1 MTLDLLVQR
10 LDPAAKLPTYG
21 SVLAAG
27 LDLHALAPVRL
38 DPGIRALIRTG
49 LAVSL
54 PRGHVG
60 LIWPRSGLAI
70 NVGIDIMA
78 GVIDEDYQGE
88 IMIVVI
94 NHGLTP
100 HTFAA
105 GDRVAQLLVQPIA
118 RPAVNL
124 VTSFV
129 QATERGSDGFGST
142 GA

>member
-1 MTLDLLVQR
+1 MPTDLLVQR

-27 LDLHALAPVRL
+27 LDLHALLPVRI
-38 DPGIRALIRTG
+38 DPGIRALVRTG
-49 LAVSL
+49 FALSL

-60 LIWPRSGLAI
+60 LIWPRSGLAV
-70 NVGIDIMA
+70 NAGIDVLA
-78 GVIDEDYQGE
+78 GVIDEDYRGE

-94 NHGLTP
+94 NHGLVS
-100 HTFAA
+100 HTFAR

-129 QATERGSDGFGST
+129 QATERGADGFGST

>member
-1 MTLDLLVQR
+1 MPTDLLVQR

-27 LDLHALAPVRL
+27 LDLHALLPVRI
-38 DPGIRALIRTG
+38 DPGIRALVRTG
-49 LAVSL
+49 LALSL

-60 LIWPRSGLAI
+60 LIWPRSGLAV
-70 NVGIDIMA
+70 NAGIDVLA
-78 GVIDEDYQGE
+78 GVIDEDYSGE
-88 IMIVVI
+88 IMIAVI
-94 NHGLTP
+94 NHGLAP

-118 RPAVNL
+118 HPGVNL

>member
-1 MTLDLLVQR
+1 MPTDLLVQR

-38 DPGIRALIRTG
+38 DPGIRALVRTG
-49 LAVSL
+49 LALSL

-60 LIWPRSGLAI
+60 LIWPRSGLAV
-70 NVGIDIMA
+70 NAGIDVLA
-78 GVIDEDYQGE
+78 GVIDEDYRGE
-88 IMIVVI
+88 IMIAVI
-94 NHGLTP
+94 NHGYQP
-100 HTFAA
+100 HSFAR

>member
-1 MTLDLLVQR
+1 MPTDLLVQR

-38 DPGIRALIRTG
+38 DPGIRGKIHTG

-70 NVGIDIMA
+70 NAGIDVLA
-78 GVIDEDYQGE
+78 GVIDEDYRGE

-94 NHGLTP
+94 NHGRIP

-105 GDRVAQLLVQPIA
+105 GDRVAQLLVQPIT
-118 RPAVNL
+118 RPTVNL

-129 QATERGSDGFGST
+129 RATERGSDGFGST

>member
-1 MTLDLLVQR
+1 MPTDLLVQR

-21 SVLAAG
+21 SALAAG
-27 LDLHALAPVRL
+27 LDLHALLPVRI
-38 DPGIRALIRTG
+38 DPGIRALVRTG
-49 LAVSL
+49 LALSL

-60 LIWPRSGLAI
+60 LIWPRSGLAV
-70 NVGIDIMA
+70 NAGIDVLA
-78 GVIDEDYQGE
+78 GVIDEDYCGE
-88 IMIVVI
+88 IMIAVI
-94 NHGLTP
+94 NHGYQP
-100 HTFAA
+100 HSFAR